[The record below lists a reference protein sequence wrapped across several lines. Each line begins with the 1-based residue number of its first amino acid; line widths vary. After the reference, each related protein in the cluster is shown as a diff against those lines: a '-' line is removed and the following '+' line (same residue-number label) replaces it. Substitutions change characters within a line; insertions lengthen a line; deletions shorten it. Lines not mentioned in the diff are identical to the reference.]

1 MKSYWTFTQ
10 AIKSIAESFDTSQKV
25 KTETWQGLSTAKRP
39 ELETIEQLFV
49 SFSVPI
55 PNTALERLQKDIHPD
70 LPWADDHFAE
80 RVSGIPHNPPPS
92 EAWWP
97 HAASNHPF
105 KDSSGLFSH
114 TYPERM
120 WPKGAGL
127 THSRIDEGYINS
139 GIRFN
144 YGDLNDLVELLR
156 TQPLTRQAYLPIFFP
171 EDTGAHHGQRIPC
184 TLGYHFIR
192 RNDKLHVV
200 YYIRSCDFYRHFRN
214 DIYFT
219 CRLLLWV
226 LEQTQWQ
233 GITPGNFIMHITSLH
248 LFVNDARAALKVA
261 AQ

>member
-1 MKSYWTFTQ
+1 MKAYWNFTQ
-10 AIKSIAESFDTSQKV
+10 AIKSITEGFDTSPKI
-25 KTETWQGLSTAKRP
+25 KTETWQGLSTANRP
-39 ELETIEQLFV
+39 ELATLEQLFV

-55 PNTALERLQKDIHPD
+55 PPTLERLRHDIHPD

-105 KDSSGLFSH
+105 KNENGLFSH

-120 WPKGAGL
+120 WPREAGA
-127 THSRIDEGYINS
+127 RPF
-139 GIRFN
+139 GIRFR
-144 YGDLNDLVELLR
+144 YGDLDDLVRLLQQ
-156 TQPLTRQAYLPIFFP
+156 QPLTRQAYLPIFFP

-214 DIYFT
+214 DMYLT

-226 LEQTQWQ
+226 LEQTQAENC
-233 GITPGNFIMHITSLH
+233 TPGNFVMHITSLH
-248 LFVNDARAALKVA
+248 LFVNDAREALKIK
-261 AQ
+261 

>member
-1 MKSYWTFTQ
+1 MKSYWNFTQ
-10 AIKSIAESFDTSQKV
+10 AIKSIAANFDISSKV
-25 KTETWQGLSTAKRP
+25 RTETWQGLPTERRP
-39 ELETIEQLFV
+39 ELATFEQLFV
-49 SFSVPI
+49 SFSVPL
-55 PNTALERLQKDIHPD
+55 PSHSTPTTLAKDIRPD

-80 RVSGIPHNPPPS
+80 RISGTPHNPPPS

-105 KDSSGLFSH
+105 KDPSGKFSH

-120 WPKGAGL
+120 WPQFAGL
-127 THSRIDEGYINS
+127 DEEQKAIGICNA
-139 GIRFN
+139 GIRFR
-144 YGDLNDLVELLR
+144 YGDLNDLIELLR

-200 YYIRSCDFYRHFRN
+200 YYIRSCDFHRHFRN

-219 CRLLLWV
+219 ARLLLHV
-226 LEQTQWQ
+226 LAQTQWYNVS
-233 GITPGNFIMHITSLH
+233 PGTFVMHITSLH
-248 LFVNDARAALKVA
+248 LFVNDAREAL
-261 AQ
+261 QIP

>member
-1 MKSYWTFTQ
+1 MTIKAYWNFTQ
-10 AIKSIAESFDTSQKV
+10 AIRSIAEAFDSSQKV
-25 KTETWQGLSTAKRP
+25 KPETWQGLSTANRP
-39 ELETIEQLFV
+39 EMATYEQLFV
-49 SFSVPI
+49 SFSVPL
-55 PNTALERLQKDIHPD
+55 PSSVTLDRLQKDIHPD

-80 RVSGIPHNPPPS
+80 RVSRIPHNPPPS

-105 KDSSGLFSH
+105 KDADGLFSH

-120 WPKGAGL
+120 WPRWHGDDQ
-127 THSRIDEGYINS
+127 RW
-139 GIRFN
+139 GIRFR

-200 YYIRSCDFYRHFRN
+200 YYIRSCDFHRHFRN

-226 LEQTQWQ
+226 LEQTKWT
-233 GITPGNFIMHITSLH
+233 GVTPGNFVMHITSLH
-248 LFVNDARAALKVA
+248 LFVNDAREALKVR
-261 AQ
+261 